1 LGVTIRDLTAGYVCY
16 RRAALA
22 ALPLEKIAASGYGF
36 QIEMKYRCVR
46 AGFTVREVPI
56 TFPDRQ
62 RGASKMSAAIMIE
75 ALALVLRLRWAR

>member
-1 LGVTIRDLTAGYVCY
+1 MKIRDLTAGYVCY

-46 AGFTVREVPI
+46 AGLTVREVPI

-75 ALALVLRLRWAR
+75 ALALVWRLRRAR